1 MSWPTSSSASKMR
14 TAKPGVP
21 RNARRSLAGGWGA
34 IAPSGGDRRLETLGL
49 AELAQDDVAL
59 QRRDVV
65 DEQHAVEMVDLV
77 LDASGEQAL
86 GLELAD
92 FVLRVEIA
100 YADRRRPLDV
110 GILLGQRQ
118 AAFAAHDFFVRF
130 PDDFGI
136 GELDRLRLFAFACA
150 IDHDDTLQD
159 ANRISTNRCCNPNC
173 RC

>member
-65 DEQHAVEMVDLV
+65 DEQHAIEMIDLV
-77 LDASGEQAL
+77 LDAGSEEAL
-86 GLELAD
+86 GFEFAD
-92 FVLRVEIA
+92 LVLLVEIA
-100 YADRRRPLDV
+100 QADRHRTLNV
-110 GILLGQRQ
+110 GVLLGQGQ
-118 AAFAAHDFFVRF
+118 ATLAAHHGLV
-130 PDDFGI
+130 
-136 GELDRLRLFAFACA
+136 
-150 IDHDDTLQD
+150 
-159 ANRISTNRCCNPNC
+159 
-173 RC
+173 

>member
-1 MSWPTSSSASKMR
+1 MWWPASSSAPRMR

-34 IAPSGGDRRLETLGL
+34 IAPSGGDRRFETLGL

-65 DEQHAVEMVDLV
+65 DEQHAIQMIDFV
-77 LDASGEQAL
+77 LDAGGDQTF

-100 YADRRRPLDV
+100 HADRRGPFDV

-118 AAFAAHDFFVRF
+118 AAFAAHHRLIRF

-136 GELDRLRLFAFACA
+136 GELDRLRLFAFARA
-150 IDHDDTLQD
+150 IDHDDAIKD
-159 ANRISTNRCCNPNC
+159 AHLWG
-173 RC
+173 